1 MVPIPE
7 DSKSYSEYSDQTTDY
22 GSSSEGHDTP
32 GELAGWLSDV
42 GVWIGELVIDVGVTT
57 EYHFK
62 SGVTGTLGA
71 GMHFGGDAG
80 WEKSQSK
87 AALRLSPC
95 VS

>member
-1 MVPIPE
+1 M
-7 DSKSYSEYSDQTTDY
+7 
-22 GSSSEGHDTP
+22 
-32 GELAGWLSDV
+32 
-42 GVWIGELVIDVGVTT
+42 WIGELVIDVGVTT